1 MSSEE
6 KSKRRKVRAV
16 ERDARDFQLTLD
28 ECERFKP
35 QSSNIVEVAWR
46 KCFGHGTLYVNFN
59 SSPDWYEYQ
68 NVERFIWDG
77 LLESES
83 PGRYLREKVFGND
96 YYATTKL
103 VLTEGLIV
111 DEPEPRDDGFG
122 WKDENGEVSLPPA
135 KDPEH
140 DEAHVAEAKTE

>member
-6 KSKRRKVRAV
+6 KPKRRKVRAV

-35 QSSNIVEVAWR
+35 KSSNIVEVAWHGR
-46 KCFGHGTLYVNFN
+46 TGRSPISLGTLYVNFN

-68 NVERFIWDG
+68 NVERWVYEG
-77 LLESES
+77 LLTADS
-83 PGRYLREKVFGND
+83 PGNYLREKVFGND
-96 YYATTKL
+96 YYLTTKL

-111 DEPEPRDDGFG
+111 DEPEPE
-122 WKDENGEVSLPPA
+122 DEVKA
-135 KDPEH
+135 PEG
-140 DEAHVAEAKTE
+140 DEAHIAELKAE